1 MQYLAIGLFAGVLSG
16 MFGIGGGIVIV
27 PLLML
32 VAKLRPE
39 AATGTSLA
47 ALLLPVGALGAWQ
60 YYKAGVVHLHMSMW
74 IALGLALGAWA
85 GASFALKMPEQV
97 LQRAFALFLAVVAV
111 RLWWTA

>member
-1 MQYLAIGLFAGVLSG
+1 MA
-16 MFGIGGGIVIV
+16 
-27 PLLML
+27 
-32 VAKLRPE
+32 
-39 AATGTSLA
+39 A

-85 GASFALKMPEQV
+85 GASFALKMPVQV

>member
-47 ALLLPVGALGAWQ
+47 ALLLPVGALGVWQ
-60 YYKAGVVHLHMSMW
+60 YYKAGVVHFQLSGW
-74 IALGLALGAWA
+74 IALGLMLGAWG
-85 GASFALKMPEQV
+85 GATLALKMPEQI

-111 RLWWTA
+111 RLWWTS